1 MHIVVIDSSQLAGEA
16 DFPMLDMDKYG
27 WQQVMQLDEAEVVDR
42 CWRSDVIISMAT
54 PVTRAAID
62 KAYKLQLIIAA
73 SDNTDHIDLEAAR
86 ERGITVCNTPGLSPA
101 NAAHS
106 QTICKQVINNINAW
120 LKKQPVNM
128 IT

>member
-1 MHIVVIDSSQLAGEA
+1 MHIVVIDSSQLAGET

-27 WQQVMQLDEAEVVDR
+27 WQQFMQLEESEVADR
-42 CWRSDVIISMAT
+42 CWRSDVIISVAT
-54 PVTRAAID
+54 PVTRATID

-73 SDNTDHIDLEAAR
+73 SDNTSHIDLDAAR
-86 ERGITVCNTPGLSPA
+86 ERGIAVCNTPGLSPA
-101 NAAHS
+101 NATQS
-106 QTICKQVINNINAW
+106 QTICNQVINNINAW